1 MDVNENFERLEHHI
15 NRLTGVLESLR
26 KENDELNGQI
36 QSLKE
41 KNDTLQVD
49 IQSLEEKISVAS
61 SENEQFK
68 KDKEAVKGRIEQL
81 LSRLDRA
88 VSSESEQLEPVEAAH
103 IKVEQ
108 DKDV

>member
-15 NRLTGVLESLR
+15 NRLTGVLETLR

-36 QSLKE
+36 QSLKQ
-41 KNDTLQVD
+41 KNDTQQTE
-49 IQSLEEKISVAS
+49 IQSLEAKIRIAS

-81 LSRLDRA
+81 LSRLDSA
-88 VSSESEQLEPVEAAH
+88 VSSENEQL
-103 IKVEQ
+103 
-108 DKDV
+108 